1 MFAQIRLENGQTMVK
16 LTASE
21 PSQVNDVMQVKDVM
35 MSIVTLE
42 NQPLPPQSAIPESQA
57 TRRS

>member
-1 MFAQIRLENGQTMVK
+1 MVK

-21 PSQVNDVMQVKDVM
+21 PNQVKDVM

-42 NQPLPPQSAIPESQA
+42 NQPILPQSATPSVQ
-57 TRRS
+57 THSD